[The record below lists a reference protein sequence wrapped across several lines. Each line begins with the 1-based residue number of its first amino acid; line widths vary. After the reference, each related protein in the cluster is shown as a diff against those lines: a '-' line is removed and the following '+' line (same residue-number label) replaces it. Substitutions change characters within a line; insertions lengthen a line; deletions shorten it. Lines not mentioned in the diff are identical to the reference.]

1 MFGLKDVSGVGLS
14 FGLERISLLLDDL
27 DLFPKNIETFT
38 QVMFVN
44 FGNDCVVTAI
54 KYSTELRKR
63 GFSVEVYPDDVKLKK
78 QLNYAN
84 KKKIPFVAMIGA
96 EEIESKKISIK
107 NMLTG
112 EQILSD
118 INGLV
123 KILDE

>member
-1 MFGLKDVSGVGLS
+1 
-14 FGLERISLLLDDL
+14 
-27 DLFPKNIETFT
+27 
-38 QVMFVN
+38 MFVN